1 MFKTIVW
8 ATDGSESAEGRLAE
22 LVDPGRPSTA

>member
-8 ATDGSESAEGRLAE
+8 ATDGSPTERFHMRRPWRGRREES
-22 LVDPGRPSTA
+22 